1 MSIYTTRSWE
11 SVIKSREDVPSEFLP
26 SYTDTFGDSEDTFKN
41 SIYLPEDWA
50 LMKRPAMVLSMK
62 ENRLVLFKDVEGS
75 ITRRI
80 IPIEDI
86 EAVVISDILLDSSFT
101 FHFNDRGQQIEERV
115 PFHAVSRR
123 YFMDILEE
131 LRKGFRGA
139 FPDRNIKD
147 SLEEL
152 EEKSYKLYN
161 FTTDYLRPEDRIVES
176 VYEPKLLERAR
187 KNRNHSSAPA
197 ERNVVITEKEIL
209 VLEGIISQIGTRLEY
224 GVKITIMPNDKV
236 VDAAIAQRDERTR
249 ILSFHTRNGFRKDVI
264 VGKGNGEKITS
275 LVASLKNR

>member
-11 SVIKSREDVPSEFLP
+11 SVIRSREDVPAEFLP
-26 SYTDTFGDSEDTFKN
+26 SYIDAFGDREDSFLN
-41 SIYLPEDWA
+41 SVYLPEDWA

-62 ENRLVLFKDVEGS
+62 EDKLVLFKELGGA

-80 IPIEDI
+80 IPIDDI

-101 FHFNDRGQQIEERV
+101 FHFSDKGQHSEERV

-123 YFMDILEE
+123 YFMDLLEE

-139 FPDRNIKD
+139 FPDRSVED

-176 VYEPKLLERAR
+176 VYEPKLLERSR
-187 KNRNHSSAPA
+187 KTRNHTSVPA

-209 VLEGIISQIGTRLEY
+209 VVEGIISQIGTRMEY
-224 GVKITIMPNDKV
+224 GVKITLMPNDKV
-236 VDAAIAQRDERTR
+236 VDTAMTQRDERTR
-249 ILSFHTRNGFRKDVI
+249 ILTFRTRNGFRKNVI
-264 VGKGNGEKITS
+264 VGKSNGEKITA
-275 LVASLKNR
+275 LVASIRNR